1 MAISGSRTLP
11 ERFDNALALGDLTM
25 ANPPGSSRA
34 YRTTIVP
41 GIMVPWTRQSY

>member
-1 MAISGSRTLP
+1 MMRQLSVAM
-11 ERFDNALALGDLTM
+11 TM